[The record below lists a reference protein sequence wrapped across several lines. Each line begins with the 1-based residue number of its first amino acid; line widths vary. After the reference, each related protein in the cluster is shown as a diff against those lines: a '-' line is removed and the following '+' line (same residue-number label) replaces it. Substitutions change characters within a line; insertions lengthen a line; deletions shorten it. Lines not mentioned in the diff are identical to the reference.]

1 MTGVSEAQG
10 AEPLGQQWMC
20 GMAREMRPETAVKI
34 SRNGHMDHLNGSL
47 TLQFFPL
54 RLTLNSKVG
63 VELQITIRGY
73 SSWFW
78 DDSSM
83 RLDSPKHTACKM
95 MFILEKTIF

>member
-10 AEPLGQQWMC
+10 AEPLGQQWMG
-20 GMAREMRPETAVKI
+20 GMARGMLPETAVKI

-54 RLTLNSKVG
+54 RLTLNSKLR
-63 VELQITIRGY
+63 VELQITILGY

-83 RLDSPKHTACKM
+83 TFHRPKHVACKM